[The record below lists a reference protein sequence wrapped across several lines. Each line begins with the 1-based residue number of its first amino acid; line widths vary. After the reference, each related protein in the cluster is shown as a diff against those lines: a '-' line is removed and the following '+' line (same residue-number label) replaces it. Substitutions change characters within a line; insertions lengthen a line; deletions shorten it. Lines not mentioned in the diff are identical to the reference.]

1 LYRLGDQKA
10 ALTNIQRGMQG
21 IYSWLEYIN
30 TNFRYEFGKDWDVN
44 GTIRGG
50 IKSDLAMISS
60 GKIDWPQLVAG
71 GEKLGIGIEQEEEYF
86 RDEYARRK

>member
-1 LYRLGDQKA
+1 
-10 ALTNIQRGMQG
+10 
-21 IYSWLEYIN
+21 
-30 TNFRYEFGKDWDVN
+30 
-44 GTIRGG
+44 
-50 IKSDLAMISS
+50 MISS